1 MPPVRPYPTRGTV
14 RNASGEIMPLL
25 GFVTC
30 TVKIGDRNYDQEFIV
45 IKQLVPEII
54 LGRDFL
60 STYKLAITWGKEG
73 VLELRDEQETAILT
87 AEEVTEYP
95 AVLLARVEIP
105 ARTGVVVP
113 VTVNLPPFTAKTL
126 FTFNPHTLKNGMDPN
141 CLVYPLDYATIRG
154 GYQRSAQLI
163 INLSQEPMKIVEGT
177 LIGHYAREDPG
188 DIYVTDQDLFGINV
202 TEPWPT
208 EQLEEEIFRG
218 TGKGFISSPADI
230 DPREP
235 IVLKDAEVDP
245 EYKQQF
251 EELCQEFNDVFSKDS
266 ADLGKTPLLKMDIP
280 TGDNPPVSQR
290 PYTLALKHIQ
300 WVQEEIETLERA
312 GVIAKSISPWASPIV
327 IVPKKT
333 APGEPPRRRMCVDY
347 RMLNQLLPKVDKAHS
362 KAKGILTLV
371 PLPKIDEIYAK
382 LEGST
387 IYSTF
392 DMRSG
397 YYHLELNPESQPK
410 SAFVVGG
417 PKGGKW
423 EFKRCPFGLTQAPAY
438 FQMLVNK
445 VLEGLNFTF
454 GYLDDILV
462 FSRDMKQHL
471 QHVRI
476 LFECLR
482 EADLKLTKHKCN
494 FLKAHVQYLG
504 HYISGGGL
512 EPVPEKLHSLRDM
525 PPPEDLTGVRRF
537 LGFVGYY
544 RKFIPRYSDIARPL
558 TNLTRKDIPFDWTN
572 ACQTAFQMLKEF
584 LLKEP
589 ILKYPMPEQP
599 YILYTDASKYA
610 WAGVLTQSYQ
620 YKENE
625 KEYYIHHPITYISGL
640 FKGPQVNWA
649 ALTKEAYA
657 IYMSVRK
664 LDYYLKEA
672 DTTIRSD
679 HLPLKSFL
687 LKNTKNDKV
696 NNWGVELASRY
707 NLKFEY
713 IKGIKNTLA
722 DTMSRLVKLNP
733 DIQLEKEPNG
743 YQFGKPPPEEVSSN
757 DFEPKLTYIAP
768 VSPDYDPHKDPIPLR
783 GQIQWG
789 ISLEDL
795 LIAQKEDKFCK
806 NIRERIQ
813 KEGPNSVYP
822 YYIEDE
828 LLMRYVDDNKQRFEA
843 IVVPKHMA
851 TILLKLAHD
860 ELGHNGSARTYMI
873 LRRNYYWRGLRPDVT
888 KYVKRCKLC
897 RQHNIASPKY
907 NKGTF
912 QVPGA
917 PMDFIS
923 MDLVGEFHPPSTRGN
938 KYALTVICMLTGW
951 TWCIP
956 IPDKTAPVVLN
967 AYLKH
972 VHHVFGP
979 SRKILSD
986 NGTEFSNKLF
996 EAVAK
1001 ELGVEHKIYSPPY
1014 HPQSN
1019 GRIEGFHS
1027 FLKACLAK
1035 HISKDIEW
1043 DEVCSLATAAYNFL
1057 PNEHSRESPFFLMF
1071 GRDPRLPLTETFK
1084 PRMRYLGTE
1093 DTILSLEALKNMY
1106 LLVAENLKKARERAL
1121 PLHNSKEKT
1130 ILPNQ
1135 LVTLK
1140 VHLRKTLDPRYEG
1153 TYRVISVKGNQVEIA
1168 KNGTLLPTKW
1178 VHVSHLKPLL
1188 RADDIIDQLPTP
1200 DKFARKTKLAFDPT
1214 KIPDLQWKRT
1224 DILNTPKLP

>member
-1 MPPVRPYPTRGTV
+1 MPPVRPFPTKGSV

-60 STYKLAITWGKEG
+60 STYKLAITWGREG

-87 AEEVTEYP
+87 AEEITEYP
-95 AVLLARVEIP
+95 AVLLARIEIP
-105 ARTGVVVP
+105 ARTEVVVP

-126 FTFNPHTLKNGMDPN
+126 FTFNPRTPKDGMDPN

-163 INLSQEPMKIVEGT
+163 MNLSQEPIRILEGT
-177 LIGHYAREDPG
+177 LIGHYAREDSE
-188 DIYVTDQDLFGINV
+188 DIYVTEQDLFGINV

-208 EQLEEEIFRG
+208 DQLEEEIFRG

-245 EYKQQF
+245 KYKQEF

-476 LFECLR
+476 LFERLR
-482 EADLKLTKHKCN
+482 EADLKLTKRKCN

-620 YKENE
+620 YKEDG

-733 DIQLEKEPNG
+733 DIQLEREPNG

-757 DFEPKLTYIAP
+757 DLEPKLIYIAP
-768 VSPDYDPHKDPIPLR
+768 ISPEHDLHKDPIPLR

-795 LIAQKEDKFCK
+795 LIAQREDKFCK

-813 KEGPNSVYP
+813 KEGSNSVYP
-822 YYIEDE
+822 YYLEDE
-828 LLMRYVDDNKQRFEA
+828 MLMRYIDDNKQRFEA
-843 IVVPKHMA
+843 TVVLKHMA

-888 KYVKRCKLC
+888 RYVKRCKLC

-996 EAVAK
+996 KTVAK
-1001 ELGVEHKIYSPPY
+1001 ELGVEYKIYSPPY

-1043 DEVCSLATAAYNFL
+1043 DEVCPLATAAYNFL

-1121 PLHNSKEKT
+1121 PLHNPKEKT

-1153 TYRVISVKGNQVEIA
+1153 TYRVISVKMGPCI
-1168 KNGTLLPTKW
+1168 
-1178 VHVSHLKPLL
+1178 
-1188 RADDIIDQLPTP
+1188 TP
-1200 DKFARKTKLAFDPT
+1200 QTFIKGR
-1214 KIPDLQWKRT
+1214 
-1224 DILNTPKLP
+1224 

>member
-1 MPPVRPYPTRGTV
+1 MGAGRSCLSEGQYNQLGTPPIRPYPPRGVV
-14 RNASGEIMPLL
+14 RNASGEVMPGL
-25 GFVTC
+25 GFTTC
-30 TVKIGDRNYDQEFIV
+30 LVKIGDRVYAQEFIV
-45 IKQLVPEII
+45 IKQLIPEII

-60 STYKLAITWGKEG
+60 ATYKLAITWGQEG
-73 VLELRDEQETAILT
+73 ILQLRDEQETAILT
-87 AEEVTEYP
+87 AEEITKYP
-95 AVLLARVEIP
+95 ATLLAS
-105 ARTGVVVP
+105 
-113 VTVNLPPFTAKTL
+113 
-126 FTFNPHTLKNGMDPN
+126 H
-141 CLVYPLDYATIRG
+141 
-154 GYQRSAQLI
+154 
-163 INLSQEPMKIVEGT
+163 
-177 LIGHYAREDPG
+177 
-188 DIYVTDQDLFGINV
+188 
-202 TEPWPT
+202 
-208 EQLEEEIFRG
+208 
-218 TGKGFISSPADI
+218 
-230 DPREP
+230 
-235 IVLKDAEVDP
+235 
-245 EYKQQF
+245 
-251 EELCQEFNDVFSKDS
+251 
-266 ADLGKTPLLKMDIP
+266 
-280 TGDNPPVSQR
+280 
-290 PYTLALKHIQ
+290 
-300 WVQEEIETLERA
+300 
-312 GVIAKSISPWASPIV
+312 
-327 IVPKKT
+327 
-333 APGEPPRRRMCVDY
+333 PGEPPRRRMCVDY
-347 RMLNQLLPKVDKAHS
+347 RMLNQLLAKVDKAHS

-397 YYHLELNPESQPK
+397 YYHLELSPESQPK

-445 VLEGLNFTF
+445 VLEGLNFAF

-462 FSRDMKQHL
+462 FSKDMEQHL
-471 QHVRI
+471 QHVRT
-476 LFECLR
+476 LFERLR
-482 EADLKLTKHKCN
+482 EANLKLTKRKCN

-512 EPVPEKLHSLRDM
+512 EPVPEKLQSLRDM

-558 TNLTRKDIPFDWTN
+558 TNLTRKDIPFQWTD
-572 ACQTAFQMLKEF
+572 ACQAALQMLKEF

-620 YKENE
+620 YKEE
-625 KEYYIHHPITYISGL
+625 DKVYYIHHPITYISGL
-640 FKGPQVNWA
+640 FRGPQVNWA

-672 DTTIRSD
+672 ETTIRSD

-696 NNWGVELASRY
+696 NNWGVELAARY

-722 DTMSRLVKLNP
+722 DTMSRLVKLDP
-733 DIQLEKEPNG
+733 DIQLGKEPHG
-743 YQFGKPPPEEVSSN
+743 YQFGKPQPEEGATT
-757 DFEPKLTYIAP
+757 DGEIRLIYLAP
-768 VSPDYDPHKDPIPLR
+768 ISPEHNPHKTHDPIPLK

-795 LIAQKEDKFCK
+795 LKAQKADKFCM
-806 NIRERIQ
+806 NIRQRIQ
-813 KEGPNSVYP
+813 KEGLNSVYP
-822 YYIEDE
+822 YYLEDD
-828 LLMRYVDDNKQRFEA
+828 LLMMYVDDNKQRFETT
-843 IVVPKHMA
+843 VMPKEMS
-851 TILLKLAHD
+851 TVLLTLAHD

-888 KYVKRCKLC
+888 KYVKRCRLC

-912 QVPGA
+912 AVPGA

-938 KYALTVICMLTGW
+938 KYALTVICVLTGW

-956 IPDKTAPVVLN
+956 IPDKTAPIVIG

-996 EAVAK
+996 EMVAK

-1027 FLKACLAK
+1027 FLKACLEK
-1035 HISKDIEW
+1035 HISKDVEW
-1043 DEVCSLATAAYNFL
+1043 DEVCTLATVAYNFL

-1071 GRDPRLPLTETFK
+1071 GRDPQLPLTETFK
-1084 PRMRYLGTE
+1084 PRMRYLGNE
-1093 DTILSLEALKNMY
+1093 DTVLSLEALKNMY

-1121 PLHNSKEKT
+1121 PLHSTKVKA

-1140 VHLRKTLDPRYEG
+1140 VHSRKALDPRYEG
-1153 TYRVISVKGNQVEIA
+1153 TYRVISVKGNQIEIA

-1188 RADDIIDQLPTP
+1188 KADEIIDQLPSP
-1200 DKFARKTKLAFDPT
+1200 QNFARKAKLALDPT
-1214 KIPDLQWKRT
+1214 KIPDLKWNRAEQ
-1224 DILNTPKLP
+1224 LNTPKLP

>member
-1 MPPVRPYPTRGTV
+1 MPPVRPYPTRGSV

-30 TVKIGDRNYDQEFIV
+30 SVKIGDRNYDQEFIV

-60 STYKLAITWGKEG
+60 STYKLAITWGREG
-73 VLELRDEQETAILT
+73 VLELRDEQETAILM
-87 AEEVTEYP
+87 AEEITEYP
-95 AVLLARVEIP
+95 AVLLARIEIP

-126 FTFNPHTLKNGMDPN
+126 FTFNPCTLKDGMDPN

-163 INLSQEPMKIVEGT
+163 INLSQEPMKMVEGT
-177 LIGHYAREDPG
+177 LIGHYAREDSE
-188 DIYVTDQDLFGINV
+188 DIYVTEQDLFDINV

-245 EYKQQF
+245 EYKQEF

-347 RMLNQLLPKVDKAHS
+347 RMLNQLLPKVDKAYS

-397 YYHLELNPESQPK
+397 YYHLEFNPESQPK

-476 LFECLR
+476 LFERLR
-482 EADLKLTKHKCN
+482 EANLKLTKRKCN

-657 IYMSVRK
+657 IYMSVKK

-757 DFEPKLTYIAP
+757 HLEPKLIYIAP
-768 VSPDYDPHKDPIPLR
+768 VSPEHDSHKDPIPLR

-828 LLMRYVDDNKQRFEA
+828 LLMRYIDDNKQRFEA
-843 IVVPKHMA
+843 TVVPKHMA

-888 KYVKRCKLC
+888 RYVKRCKLC

-956 IPDKTAPVVLN
+956 IPDKTA
-967 AYLKH
+967 
-972 VHHVFGP
+972 
-979 SRKILSD
+979 SSC
-986 NGTEFSNKLF
+986 
-996 EAVAK
+996 AK
-1001 ELGVEHKIYSPPY
+1001 
-1014 HPQSN
+1014 
-1019 GRIEGFHS
+1019 
-1027 FLKACLAK
+1027 CL
-1035 HISKDIEW
+1035 
-1043 DEVCSLATAAYNFL
+1043 
-1057 PNEHSRESPFFLMF
+1057 
-1071 GRDPRLPLTETFK
+1071 
-1084 PRMRYLGTE
+1084 
-1093 DTILSLEALKNMY
+1093 LEACTSCFWT
-1106 LLVAENLKKARERAL
+1106 LKK
-1121 PLHNSKEKT
+1121 N
-1130 ILPNQ
+1130 
-1135 LVTLK
+1135 
-1140 VHLRKTLDPRYEG
+1140 
-1153 TYRVISVKGNQVEIA
+1153 
-1168 KNGTLLPTKW
+1168 
-1178 VHVSHLKPLL
+1178 
-1188 RADDIIDQLPTP
+1188 II
-1200 DKFARKTKLAFDPT
+1200 
-1214 KIPDLQWKRT
+1214 
-1224 DILNTPKLP
+1224 